1 MAWKMLPAASE
12 LFPAIVRA
20 GTATPP
26 RPQPPAARNSPSPT
40 VHRHAPPAARLG
52 SAGTVLVVDVDGA
65 LLLSRSL
72 FPYFMLVALEAG
84 SFLRGLV
91 LLLLYPAIR
100 CCYCC
105 LGGGDLAVRAMAAV
119 AFCGL
124 RARTFRAGRA
134 VLPRWLLEDVAAEA
148 LEAARRVGDPAR
160 VVWASAMPRVMV
172 EPFLRE
178 YLQVPAAAAVAAREM
193 KTAWGFYT
201 GLMEG
206 GGEDCEATMALM
218 TKRTSA
224 GEGAGDVVGF
234 SAARSVA
241 FLSSS
246 PLASTCKEVYVV
258 CPEEKSKWR
267 RLARRDYP
275 TPLVFHDGRLAFLPT
290 PLNTV
295 AMFTWLPLGAAL
307 AILRLAVALALPY
320 KVATALLAA
329 TGQSWR
335 LRGSLPPPGN
345 SGGSGQLYAC
355 NHRTLIDPVYVSIAL
370 DRPVR
375 AVSYSLSRVSD
386 LISPIGATVRLA
398 RDRARDGA
406 AMARLLARGDSVVV
420 CPEGTTCR
428 EPYLLRFSPLF
439 AELGGA
445 GGVVPVALAAE
456 ASMFYG
462 TTASGWKAADP
473 FYFLCNPRVCYTV
486 QFLKR
491 VDTADVAG
499 DGKKK
504 KAAASS
510 VDVANRVQR
519 LIADALGYECTMLT
533 RKDKYLML
541 VGNDGAVAAPRCRQR
556 QVTN

>member
-1 MAWKMLPAASE
+1 
-12 LFPAIVRA
+12 
-20 GTATPP
+20 
-26 RPQPPAARNSPSPT
+26 
-40 VHRHAPPAARLG
+40 
-52 SAGTVLVVDVDGA
+52 VLVVDVDGA

-246 PLASTCKEVYVV
+246 PLASTCKVVLLVSRVACFDHQSHARSTAMCLLLLLTTTTISLQEVYVV